1 MRRLLILAL
10 VVFATLYAWQKHK
23 VQQRDKR
30 HQAVSLAA
38 YAFGAVPQQQATQQA
53 AFTFGD
59 YKIQPLAT
67 FWLKARILSRENY
80 WADEGAKLSPLDLA
94 LGWQRM
100 ADPTVYEKLNIS
112 QGSRWYHYSWRD
124 QPPIPLPEII
134 ESSANMHMIPA
145 DAEVKRQLEQAKAG
159 KMIKLKGLL
168 VEVTHPKGWRWRSSL
183 SRSDSGDGSC
193 EVIFVEAAEIVD

>member
-38 YAFGAVPQQQATQQA
+38 YVFGAVPQQQATQQA
-53 AFTFGD
+53 AFAFGD

-145 DAEVKRQLEQAKAG
+145 DAEVARQLEQAKAG